1 MTTTLDELVI
11 KIVLNGREF
20 EAQLNTANQ
29 GVKKFSEQTAQSAT
43 VAERGAQKMVD
54 GFSRVT
60 KEVLG
65 VGAAILGVNGLKDL
79 AVNLTTM
86 AAATERMAG
95 AFEIE
100 PETLNKWQEFF
111 KAIGQQDF
119 STTSS
124 SLGALSKA
132 IQEFRATQQGPLLA
146 AIPWLSKLHISPADI
161 MSGTPSQALNTMLL
175 KAGAN
180 INNPENRGIQAEI
193 LSHIPGMTPP
203 MMESLKTAPT
213 QKVLDSYL
221 SATAEQ
227 MRSAAH
233 MMKEIEDLAREL
245 RKKLNTYLPDADK
258 VVTGVVGAG
267 KKLIQGDVAGAFEE
281 GNKVTLPPYLETL
294 RRLQGAIEKPI
305 LNMFSAP
312 HPDAPAKRTFFP
324 DPGPMGAPP
333 TPLDT
338 STMPGTSRF
347 PDGRRRSG
355 NVTTNHIQANISA
368 PKSDNPQLWADI
380 WADRVTAVMSQGG
393 GH

>member
-1 MTTTLDELVI
+1 MAVIDELVI
-11 KIVLNGREF
+11 SLSLNASNF
-20 EAQLNTANQ
+20 NAQQQQAINTL
-29 GVKKFSEQTAQSAT
+29 KKFEQQATATAT
-43 VAERGAQKMVD
+43 NTERGAQKMVD

-65 VGAAILGVNGLKDL
+65 VVAAILGVNGLKDL

-161 MSGTPSQALNTMLL
+161 MAGTPSQALNTMLL

-180 INNPENRGIQAEI
+180 INNPENKGIQAEI

-267 KKLIQGDVAGAFEE
+267 KKLIQGDVVGAFEE

-294 RRLQGAIEKPI
+294 RKLQGAIEKPI

-312 HPDAPAKRTFFP
+312 HPDAPAKRIFFP
-324 DPGPMGAPP
+324 DPGPLGAPP

-338 STMPGTSRF
+338 STMPRTPRF
-347 PDGRRRSG
+347 PDGRRSGG
-355 NVTTNHIQANISA
+355 NVTNNNITANISA
-368 PKSDNPQLWADI
+368 PKSDDPQTWADR

-393 GH
+393 SH